1 MIENSF
7 IDRHSRGIVT
17 NNTKL
22 TIRNTI
28 VEDFTFDGISVSGGE
43 GQPRPFIIG
52 NTKVTGSG
60 YATIS
65 ASSRH
70 VFPINNQKPEP
81 DVVSD
86 IPEVFVFSS
95 SNFPNPFNPYTTINF
110 VVARHALPV
119 QLHIYN
125 IRGQRVRTLLDGSTE
140 FGAGSHDIVWNGRD
154 DHGRNMSS
162 GVYLYRI
169 QAGDDVA
176 VRRMLLMK

>member
-1 MIENSF
+1 MQEKMKKI
-7 IDRHSRGIVT
+7 
-17 NNTKL
+17 
-22 TIRNTI
+22 
-28 VEDFTFDGISVSGGE
+28 
-43 GQPRPFIIG
+43 
-52 NTKVTGSG
+52 
-60 YATIS
+60 IS
-65 ASSRH
+65 APNIEEYFELKQEIMDR
-70 VFPINNQKPEP
+70 INQLNNQKPVP

-86 IPEVFVFSS
+86 IPEVFVFST

-125 IRGQRVRTLLDGSTE
+125 VRGQRIRTLLDGSTE

-154 DHGRNMSS
+154 DNGRNMSS